1 VSLIT
6 DPSSAARSDMNTS
19 HQPRLEEIPF
29 EECLHLLGE
38 GSIGRIGFLLEADE
52 SPIVWPVNYRLAET
66 SGPRWVALRTWPGSV
81 IDHTPMK
88 VAFETDNADP
98 AHHQGW
104 SVLVRGTLLRVDP
117 DAADFRARFDPAPW
131 VVAEQDRWLAIE
143 PFAITGRRLHP
154 TEREWGFDAHA
165 YV

>member
-29 EECLHLLGE
+29 EECLRLLGE

-52 SPIVWPVNYRLAET
+52 SPIVWPVNYRLVET

-88 VAFETDNADP
+88 VAFETDNA
-98 AHHQGW
+98 
-104 SVLVRGTLLRVDP
+104 

-154 TEREWGFDAHA
+154 TEREWAFDAHA

>member
-1 VSLIT
+1 MRAGRSISWHEASTRHTCVSPIT

-38 GSIGRIGFLLEADE
+38 GSIGDRFPSGSRRVPDRVTRERPTCRD
-52 SPIVWPVNYRLAET
+52 

-81 IDHTPMK
+81 INHTPMK

-117 DAADFRARFDPAPW
+117 EAADFRARFDPAPW
-131 VVAEQDRWLAIE
+131 VVGEQDRW
-143 PFAITGRRLHP
+143 
-154 TEREWGFDAHA
+154 
-165 YV
+165 